1 MPGTVI
7 DMTNEGFG
15 FSQLLQNGA
24 GDAEVG
30 VFISGTEVVN
40 LPRSAVFEG
49 CDQSEGTILDVDPVA
64 DLLAGAV
71 DGEGLVAHGVINE
84 SGDEL
89 FPVLARS
96 VVIRAAS
103 DDDILKISG
112 VSRDGEKVGAGLG
125 GGVGRRGAELGEF
138 VEFLRKG
145 SRAIDFVSGALKK
158 GNFEESTYF
167 QQGRGPEHISEGKLL
182 GACD

>member
-1 MPGTVI
+1 MPRCEGVSGVVPGTVI
-7 DMTNEGFG
+7 DMTNEGFW
-15 FSQLLQNGA
+15 FSELLQNGA

-103 DDDILKISG
+103 DDDILEISG
-112 VSRDGEKVGAGLG
+112 VSRDGEKVGAGLA
-125 GGVGRRGAELGEF
+125 GGVGRGGAELGEF

-145 SRAIDFVSGALKK
+145 SRAIDLVSGALKK
-158 GNFEESTYF
+158 GNFEESAYF
-167 QQGRGPEHISEGKLL
+167 Q
-182 GACD
+182 

>member
-1 MPGTVI
+1 MA
-7 DMTNEGFG
+7 DEGFG
-15 FSQLLQNGA
+15 LSELLQNGA

-30 VFISGTEVVN
+30 VFIAGTEVVN

-49 CDQSEGTILDVDPVA
+49 RDQSEGAILDVDPVA

-71 DGEGLVAHGVINE
+71 DGEGLVAHGVIDE

-89 FPVLARS
+89 FPVLAWP

-103 DDDILKISG
+103 DEDILEISG
-112 VSRDGEKVGAGLG
+112 VSCDGEEVGAGLA

-145 SRAIDFVSGALKK
+145 SRAIDLVGGALKEGHFK
-158 GNFEESTYF
+158 EPAYF
-167 QQGRGPEHISEGKLL
+167 QQGRGPEHISEGELL

>member
-1 MPGTVI
+1 MN
-7 DMTNEGFG
+7 DEGFG
-15 FSQLLQNGA
+15 FSELLQNGA

-30 VFISGTEVVN
+30 VLIAGTEVVN

-49 CDQSEGTILDVDPVA
+49 RDQSEGAILDVDPVA

-71 DGEGLVAHGVINE
+71 DGEGLVAHGVIDE

-89 FPVLARS
+89 FPVLAWP

-103 DDDILKISG
+103 DDDILEISG
-112 VSRDGEKVGAGLG
+112 VSCGGEEVGAGLA
-125 GGVGRRGAELGEF
+125 GGVGRGGAELGEF

-145 SRAIDFVSGALKK
+145 SRAIDLVGGALKE
-158 GNFEESTYF
+158 GHFEEPAYF

-182 GACD
+182 GAYD

>member
-1 MPGTVI
+1 
-7 DMTNEGFG
+7 MTDEGFG
-15 FSQLLQNGA
+15 FSKLLQNGA

-30 VFISGTEVVN
+30 VFIAGAEVVN

-49 CDQSEGTILDVDPVA
+49 CDQSEGAILDVDPVA

-71 DGEGLVAHGVINE
+71 DREGLVAHGVINE
-84 SGDEL
+84 SRDEL

-112 VSRDGEKVGAGLG
+112 VRRDGEKVGAGLA
-125 GGVGRRGAELGEF
+125 GGVRRGGAELGEF

-145 SRAIDFVSGALKK
+145 SRAIDLVSGALKE
-158 GNFEESTYF
+158 GYF
-167 QQGRGPEHISEGKLL
+167 QESAYFQ
-182 GACD
+182 